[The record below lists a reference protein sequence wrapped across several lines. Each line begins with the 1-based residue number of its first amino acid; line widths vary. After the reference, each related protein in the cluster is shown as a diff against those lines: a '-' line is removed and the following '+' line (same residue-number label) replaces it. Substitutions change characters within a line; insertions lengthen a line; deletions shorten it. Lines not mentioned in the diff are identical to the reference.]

1 MRMRGAVAVLVG
13 LLGICL
19 VAQAVPLCSYRSPL
33 TDLSDLVM
41 SFSYQYANDPYGSAE
56 RDENAGQFV
65 VDYKRLYDTAE
76 YGFDIGLANQ
86 LEISLLDVSSYST
99 IADGNYKRYLASEG
113 DAFAFAGASARSS
126 SSFASLGVSMNLG
139 LGLGRFTDVTPL
151 AIATRIDETLVG
163 RGTLT
168 DHLRSADLEIL
179 AYEIGSKETYNSL
192 ADLLSVVQ
200 EIIESSGY
208 VRPGGLDALDLSK
221 ITALLSDKS
230 FSRYCGWDGK
240 LGVGYEILDPSG
252 GTNDLLVT
260 AAFNYAF
267 TTAPNAQLL
276 LDGSISG
283 PPEIFTTN
291 RIDLDAE
298 VDYIVSEF
306 LNMKATYAFSRET
319 WASIPTD
326 VHRIGLSVVLTPL
339 DTADVTLAVSLEH
352 RPYYLEWSAD
362 IRFGLSIQ
370 LL

>member
-1 MRMRGAVAVLVG
+1 MRGAVAVLVG
-13 LLGICL
+13 LLGVCL
-19 VAQAVPLCSYRSPL
+19 VAQAMPLCSYRSPV

-41 SFSYQYANDPYGSAE
+41 SFSYQYANDPYGSKS
-56 RDENAGQFV
+56 RDENAGQFI

-76 YGFDIGLANQ
+76 YGFDIGLANKF
-86 LEISLLDVSSYST
+86 EISLLDVSSYST
-99 IADGNYKRYLASEG
+99 IADGSVKQYLASEG

-126 SSFASLGVSMNLG
+126 SSFASLGVSVNLG
-139 LGLGRFTDVTPL
+139 LGVGRFTDVTPL
-151 AIATRIDETLVG
+151 AIATRIDETLV
-163 RGTLT
+163 RRSTLT

-179 AYEIGSKETYNSL
+179 AYEIGSKEAYKSV

-221 ITALLSDKS
+221 ITDLLRDKS

-240 LGVGYEILDPSG
+240 IGMGYEILDPSG

-267 TTAPNAQLL
+267 TTAPDAQLL
-276 LDGSISG
+276 IDGSISG
-283 PPEIFTTN
+283 PPAIFTTN
-291 RIDLDAE
+291 RIDLGAE

-306 LNMKATYAFSRET
+306 LNVKATYAFSRET
-319 WASIPTD
+319 WAKKPTD
-326 VHRIGLSVVLTPL
+326 VHRIGLDVVLTPL
-339 DTADVTLAVSLEH
+339 DTADVTLTVSLEH

-362 IRFGLSIQ
+362 VRFGLSIQ

>member
-1 MRMRGAVAVLVG
+1 MRGAVALLVG
-13 LLGICL
+13 LLGACL
-19 VAQAVPLCSYRSPL
+19 VAQAMPLCSYRSPL

-41 SFSYQYANDPYGSAE
+41 SFSYQYVNDPYGSKS
-56 RDENAGQFV
+56 RDENAGQFI

-76 YGFDIGLANQ
+76 YGFDIGLANKF
-86 LEISLLDVSSYST
+86 EISLLDVSSYST
-99 IADGNYKRYLASEG
+99 IADGNIKRYEG

-126 SSFASLGVSMNLG
+126 SSFASLGVSVNLG
-139 LGLGRFTDVTPL
+139 LGLGRFSDVTPL

-163 RGTLT
+163 RSTLT

-179 AYEIGSKETYNSL
+179 AYEIGSKGTYKSIAALL
-192 ADLLSVVQ
+192 AVVQ

-221 ITALLSDKS
+221 ITDLLSDKG

-240 LGVGYEILDPSG
+240 IGVGYEILDPSG

-276 LDGSISG
+276 LNGSISG
-283 PPEIFTTN
+283 PPAIDTTN
-291 RIDLDAE
+291 RIDLGAE
-298 VDYIVSEF
+298 IDYIVSEF
-306 LNMKATYAFSRET
+306 VNVKATYAFSRET
-319 WASIPTD
+319 WAKKPTD
-326 VHRIGLSVVLTPL
+326 VHHIELSVVLTPL

-362 IRFGLSIQ
+362 VRFGLSIQ